1 MELPVTDDMMV
12 TSLRSEY
19 EHLAQEGNREA
30 PQACFR

>member
-1 MELPVTDDMMV
+1 MQLPVTDDMMV

-19 EHLAQEGNREA
+19 ERLAQAGSKEA